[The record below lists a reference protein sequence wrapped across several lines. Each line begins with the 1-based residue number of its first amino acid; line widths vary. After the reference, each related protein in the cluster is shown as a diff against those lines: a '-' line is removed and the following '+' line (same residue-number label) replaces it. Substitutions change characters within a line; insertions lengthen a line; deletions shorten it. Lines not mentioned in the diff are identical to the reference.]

1 MQGGEV
7 DQRIKSPHPVVL
19 TGSSDGANVLAF
31 WPQFAGETTA
41 EDFGGRVCRFWPA
54 LAGVH
59 ACSLQHVLD
68 RSLDVVVCEV
78 HAATLGRH
86 AALAVKRA
94 FHKHV

>member
-1 MQGGEV
+1 M
-7 DQRIKSPHPVVL
+7 KSPHPVVWL
-19 TGSSDGANVLAF
+19 AHLLGRMCKAF
-31 WPQFAGETTA
+31 WPEFAGETTA
-41 EDFGGRVCRFWPA
+41 EDFGGRIWRFWPA

-68 RSLDVVVCEV
+68 RSFDVVVCEV

-94 FHKHV
+94 FDKHV